1 MEPLAHKLRPTKL
14 ADVYGQDHLVSKEGI
29 ITKMIE
35 NNSFFNIIL
44 HGNPGVGKTSIA
56 LIIAEESKM
65 DYYHFNASV
74 DNKQKL
80 KDIINTTAYHN
91 ILLIV
96 DEIQRM
102 NVDIQDVLLPFIE
115 NGKVKL
121 IGITTEN
128 PYATVNKAIRSRCQI
143 YQLNDLNSDDIKE
156 ALKGAINS
164 SNLTYDGLILPTVI
178 DYISKRCNNEL
189 RTAYNMLEAIVI
201 YGNKLDQINLVI
213 AKKALGDK
221 NLALDKSQDDYYD
234 ILSAFQKS
242 LRGSDVNASLH
253 YLARLITLGDLDSII
268 RRLLAIAYED
278 VGLADPNMGIKVKHA
293 CDAAKTLGFPEAR
306 IPLSVAV
313 IDIALAAKS
322 NSALEALDQAIS
334 DYKEGKTGPI
344 PKHILNREIARDPS
358 IYKFP
363 HNEPS
368 GFVKQQYLPDNLVN
382 TIYYTPKTNSNYE
395 VLLEKRLEYIK
406 KLYDK

>member
-164 SNLTYDGLILPTVI
+164 SNLTYDGLILPPVI

-363 HNEPS
+363 HNETS

>member
-143 YQLNDLNSDDIKE
+143 YQFNDLNSDDIKE

>member
-1 MEPLAHKLRPTKL
+1 MEPLAYKLRPTKL
-14 ADVYGQDHLVSKEGI
+14 NDVYGQDHLVSSDGI

-56 LIIAEESKM
+56 LIIAENSKM
-65 DYYHFNASV
+65 DFYHFNASV

-80 KDIINTTAYHN
+80 REIINTTAYHD

-102 NVDIQDVLLPFIE
+102 NVDIQDVLLPHIE

-128 PYATVNKAIRSRCQI
+128 PYATINKAVRSRCQI
-143 YQLNDLNSDDIKE
+143 YKLEDLNSEDIKK
-156 ALKGAINS
+156 ALNNALNS
-164 SNLTYDGLILPTVI
+164 SKLDYDGKILLEVI
-178 DYISKRCNNEL
+178 DYISKRANNEL
-189 RTAYNMLEAIVI
+189 RTAYNMLEAVTV
-201 YGNKLDQINLVI
+201 YGNKLDTINLVI

-221 NLALDKSQDDYYD
+221 NLSLDGSQDDYYD

-242 LRGSDVNASLH
+242 LRGSDVDASLH

-268 RRLLAIAYED
+268 RRLTIIAYED
-278 VGLADPNMGIKVKHA
+278 VGLADPNIGLKVKLA
-293 CDAAKTLGFPEAR
+293 CDAAKMLGFPEAR
-306 IPLSVAV
+306 IPLAVAV
-313 IDIALAAKS
+313 IDVALAAKS
-322 NSALEALDQAIS
+322 NSALESLDKAIK
-334 DYKEGKTGPI
+334 DYKEGKSGPI
-344 PKHILNREIARDPS
+344 PKHILNREIAKNPE

-363 HNEPS
+363 HAFDS
-368 GFVKQQYLPDNLVN
+368 GFIKQQYLPDNLKN
-382 TIYYTPKTNSNYE
+382 SEYYLPKLNSNYE
-395 VLLEKRLEYIK
+395 ALLKKRLDYIK
-406 KLYDK
+406 KLYT